1 MRGLHITTRLDSL
14 NTMLSGAFIIL
25 GLLGS
30 CGGSKT
36 LTSSQNTPP
45 SGLYKV
51 IEVEG
56 KSISETQPT
65 LNFDLEQNRITGSAG
80 CNQFGGSL
88 IISQEK
94 ISVDSLM
101 TTKMYCSDAVMAI
114 EYKFLRHIGRPM
126 QWTQNGDTLSL
137 STDEI
142 PHVMIAVK
150 TKDQ

>member
-1 MRGLHITTRLDSL
+1 MRGLDITTRLDSL
-14 NTMLSGAFIIL
+14 NAMLFGTFIIL
-25 GLLGS
+25 GLMVS

-36 LTSSQNTPP
+36 LKESQSTQP
-45 SGLYKV
+45 SGLYQV
-51 IEVEG
+51 IEIEG
-56 KSISETQPT
+56 MSISETQPT

-114 EYKFLRHIGRPM
+114 EYKFLRNVGRPM

-137 STDEI
+137 SVDEI
-142 PHVMIAVK
+142 PNVMIAVK

>member
-1 MRGLHITTRLDSL
+1 MRGLYFTTRLNSL
-14 NTMLSGAFIIL
+14 NTILFGSFIIL
-25 GLLGS
+25 GLMGS

-36 LTSSQNTPP
+36 IKASQNTQP
-45 SGLYKV
+45 SGLYQV
-51 IEVEG
+51 IEIEG
-56 KSISETQPT
+56 MSISETQPT

-88 IISQEK
+88 IMSQEK

-137 STDEI
+137 SVDEI
-142 PHVMIAVK
+142 PNVMIAVK

>member
-1 MRGLHITTRLDSL
+1 
-14 NTMLSGAFIIL
+14 
-25 GLLGS
+25 
-30 CGGSKT
+30 
-36 LTSSQNTPP
+36 
-45 SGLYKV
+45 
-51 IEVEG
+51 
-56 KSISETQPT
+56 
-65 LNFDLEQNRITGSAG
+65 NFDLEQNRITGSAG

-88 IISQEK
+88 IMSQEK

-114 EYKFLRHIGRPM
+114 EYKFLRHIGHPM

-150 TKDQ
+150 TEDQ

>member
-1 MRGLHITTRLDSL
+1 MRGLHFTTRLDSL
-14 NTMLSGAFIIL
+14 NTMLFGAFIVI
-25 GLLGS
+25 GLMGS

-36 LTSSQNTPP
+36 LKESLIPAP
-45 SGLYKV
+45 SGLYHV
-51 IEVEG
+51 IAIEEM
-56 KSISETQPT
+56 SLSETQPT
-65 LNFDLEQNRITGSAG
+65 LNFDLEQNRLTGNAG
-80 CNQFGGSL
+80 CNQFGGRL
-88 IISQEK
+88 ILRQEN

-137 STDEI
+137 SADESPYI
-142 PHVMIAVK
+142 MIAVK